1 MIALALV
8 LLALG
13 LAVLAPRLMARQPGF
28 RASPRA
34 ALVAWQAVTLSAI
47 LAALAAAP
55 ALAPLVLF
63 DGQAVSD
70 HLMLLALALAVSG
83 LMVGRLLVAGHSI
96 GRRMR
101 RLRRRH
107 RELVDIVSV
116 HPEGE
121 RRLRVLEHPAPTAY
135 CLPGRE
141 SRVVVSKGVI
151 DALTPREFEAVLTH
165 EGAHLRGRHDLLVEF
180 FSVIHETVP
189 EPVRCQAAMGEV
201 RLLVEALADRA
212 AVRRVG
218 KVATMKALIE
228 LEGSRAPEAAM
239 AAGASTTATRL
250 GLIRE
255 ARPRPALTAVTY
267 AYAVGLLALP
277 IALFAAAWV

>member
-1 MIALALV
+1 
-8 LLALG
+8 
-13 LAVLAPRLMARQPGF
+13 
-28 RASPRA
+28 
-34 ALVAWQAVTLSAI
+34 
-47 LAALAAAP
+47 
-55 ALAPLVLF
+55 
-63 DGQAVSD
+63 
-70 HLMLLALALAVSG
+70 
-83 LMVGRLLVAGHSI
+83 MVGRLLVAGHSI

-107 RELVDIVSV
+107 RELVDIISV